1 MIIIILRIKSYNKT
15 IERKLLF
22 LTEKI
27 KEVEEHFQVIQNDKL
42 LKIQSYQFR
51 SNFIINTPTFIMHN
65 NQFRLYTL
73 KHFEEIVQNKFVDQV

>member
-42 LKIQSYQFR
+42 KDTVLSIQKQFY
-51 SNFIINTPTFIMHN
+51 N
-65 NQFRLYTL
+65 
-73 KHFEEIVQNKFVDQV
+73 